1 MDTIDEFMAFI
12 SFVIGFI
19 YWLSNR
25 VSKLIME
32 RPISQIHQLIPLRS
46 LKRVPQVKLI
56 NFLFSIFYENFPPSL
71 YRTLNLISMSNKAWN
86 ALNIHNSYFVRSLSL
101 EKYSGARIIETF
113 GRSRAQHSGECKFF
127 ISYTRLILLCL
138 RLIVSYDGARRTLEI
153 PVALHLM
160 MYQDF

>member
-56 NFLFSIFYENFPPSL
+56 NFIQHFFYCVAMRIFL
-71 YRTLNLISMSNKAWN
+71 LRC
-86 ALNIHNSYFVRSLSL
+86 L
-101 EKYSGARIIETF
+101 E
-113 GRSRAQHSGECKFF
+113 
-127 ISYTRLILLCL
+127 RLI
-138 RLIVSYDGARRTLEI
+138 
-153 PVALHLM
+153 
-160 MYQDF
+160 